1 MIILSRA
8 CQQAVILL
16 AVVALGG
23 CGQKP
28 GPLAVYG
35 EIPDFILTA
44 HTGEAFRSDLLE
56 GKVWVADFIF
66 TNCTG
71 PCPRMS
77 SQMRQVQREAKDL
90 LDVRLVSF
98 TVDPARDTS
107 EVLAAYANRYQ
118 AEPDR
123 WYFLTGPQEI
133 LHQLKREA
141 FKLGEVDGSLNH
153 STYFVLVDQRARV
166 RGYYGTSEGN
176 SLQQLVAD
184 VKRLLEESS

>member
-1 MIILSRA
+1 MITRGLAR
-8 CQQAVILL
+8 QQVAALV
-16 AVVALGG
+16 AVVALSG

-28 GPLAVYG
+28 RPLAVYG
-35 EIPDFILTA
+35 EIPDFVLTA
-44 HTGEAFRSDLLE
+44 QTGEEFRSGSLK

-77 SQMRQVQREAKDL
+77 SQMRQVQRAANDL
-90 LDVRLVSF
+90 PDVRLVSF
-98 TVDPARDTS
+98 TVDPARDTP
-107 EVLAAYANRYQ
+107 EVLAAYARRFR

-123 WYFLTGPQEI
+123 WYFLTGPREI

-153 STYFVLVDQRARV
+153 STYFVLVDQQSRV
-166 RGYYGTSEGN
+166 RGYYGTSEGK